1 MFDLHD
7 PAFDVAKESI
17 VVPEE
22 IDLLLQPGLIYTYIS
37 TNVGFRLHFMLIE

>member
-22 IDLLLQPGLIYTYIS
+22 IDLLLQPIGRSDAAYDAAAMVDRL
-37 TNVGFRLHFMLIE
+37 VG